1 MDDNQ
6 NIWKHNLVY
15 RLDIT
20 VKTGLHIG
28 GTSEELKIGGTDSP
42 VITTSYNR
50 NGKILDFPYIP
61 GSSIKGKMRSLI
73 SSVSG
78 EDDIEKINL
87 LFGNSQTNTKTD
99 KRTRL
104 IIRDAFLSN
113 EELDKYLENGTQPT
127 EIKGENRIDPITAVA
142 NPRFIER
149 VNPGVKF
156 TTNII
161 ILIYKDDDEDSMIK
175 ILKEGIKLLMDSYLG
190 GNGTRGYG
198 NVLLELSF
206 VEQRDKAYYEG
217 IEDGTTSN

>member
-6 NIWKHNLVY
+6 NAWKYNLVY

-42 VITTSYNR
+42 VITTIYNR

-61 GSSIKGKMRSLI
+61 GSSIKGKMRSLL
-73 SSVSG
+73 SAVSN
-78 EDDIEKINL
+78 EADSEKINL
-87 LFGNSQTNTKTD
+87 LFGNSQTDTGIDRK
-99 KRTRL
+99 TRL
-104 IIRDAFLSN
+104 IIRDAFLSD
-113 EELDKYLENGTQPT
+113 EELYKYLENGTQPT
-127 EIKGENRIDPITAVA
+127 EIKGENFIDPIKGIA

-149 VNPGVKF
+149 IKPGVKF

-161 ILIYKDDDEDSMIK
+161 ILVYKDDDENAMKK
-175 ILKEGIKLLMDSYLG
+175 ILKEGINLLMDSYLG

>member
-6 NIWKHNLVY
+6 NAWKYNLVY

-61 GSSIKGKMRSLI
+61 GSSIKGKMRSLL
-73 SSVSG
+73 SAVSN
-78 EDDIEKINL
+78 EADSEKINL
-87 LFGNSQTNTKTD
+87 LFGNSQTDTGIDRK
-99 KRTRL
+99 TRL

-127 EIKGENRIDPITAVA
+127 EIKGENFIDPIKGIA

-149 VNPGVKF
+149 IKPGVKF

-161 ILIYKDDDEDSMIK
+161 ILIYKYDDENAMKK
-175 ILKEGIKLLMDSYLG
+175 ILKEGINLLMDSYLG

>member
-42 VITTSYNR
+42 VITTIYNR

-61 GSSIKGKMRSLI
+61 GSSIKGKMRSLL
-73 SSVSG
+73 SAVSN
-78 EDDIEKINL
+78 EADSEKINL
-87 LFGNSQTNTKTD
+87 LFGNSQTDTGIDRK
-99 KRTRL
+99 TRL
-104 IIRDAFLSN
+104 IIRDAFLSD

-127 EIKGENRIDPITAVA
+127 EIKGENFIDPIKGIA

-149 VNPGVKF
+149 IKPGVKF

-161 ILIYKDDDEDSMIK
+161 ILVYKDDDENAMKK
-175 ILKEGIKLLMDSYLG
+175 ILKEGINLLMDSYLG